1 MTPAIKLVC
10 RLSPRLVALSLATGL
25 TVLLPDRAVASE
37 HAAAKPA
44 GVHEKD
50 GHEKSDDKEGG
61 HEADADKPLRT
72 DVFELG
78 EFKIRNTLPTHHVTV
93 QIQFSVSLILS
104 STTTLADVHALQK
117 WQQRVRDQ
125 AIIAVRSADPADFA
139 DPQLRR
145 LRRLIM
151 LRLHRLHT
159 PAKIIGVY
167 LTDFAVD
174 KAD

>member
-1 MTPAIKLVC
+1 MMYARQL
-10 RLSPRLVALSLATGL
+10 LPRLVALTLATVL
-25 TVLLPDRAVASE
+25 TALLAGQAVASE
-37 HAAAKPA
+37 HAAPKPA
-44 GVHEKD
+44 GSHEK
-50 GHEKSDDKEGG
+50 GDKEESQEGG
-61 HEADADKPLRT
+61 HEAEADKPLRT

-125 AIIAVRSADPADFA
+125 AIIAVRSADPVDFA

>member
-1 MTPAIKLVC
+1 MTPAMTLLR
-10 RLSPRLVALSLATGL
+10 RLSPRLVALILATIL
-25 TVLLPDRAVASE
+25 SALLPGRAVASE
-37 HAAAKPA
+37 HAAPKPA
-44 GVHEKD
+44 G
-50 GHEKSDDKEGG
+50 GHEKADDKEGG
-61 HEADADKPLRT
+61 HETAADKPLRT

-125 AIIAVRSADPADFA
+125 TIIAVRSADPADFA

-151 LRLHRLHT
+151 LRLHRLPT